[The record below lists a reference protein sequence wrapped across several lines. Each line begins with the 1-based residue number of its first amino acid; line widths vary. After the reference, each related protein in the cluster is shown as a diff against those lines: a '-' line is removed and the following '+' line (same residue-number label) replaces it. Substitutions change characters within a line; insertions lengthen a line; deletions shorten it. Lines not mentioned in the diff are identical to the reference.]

1 MTVSSMTGFARASG
15 NSGAFSWAWEIR
27 SVNGR
32 GLDLRCRFPAGY
44 DGLEIAVR
52 KRVNEMFE
60 RGSISVNLRFERA
73 SGDMSVRVNERIL
86 EDLSAVASRLQEK
99 IPEASFSIDG
109 LLAVRGVIEIAEVE
123 EDESAVTERE
133 KAMLG
138 DLEVTLKQLAV
149 ARAQEGARLA
159 HALGELLAKMSE
171 CVAAA
176 ATAAATQPAGVRARL
191 QAQIAA
197 LDERPDALSDERL
210 AQEVVLLA
218 AKADVREE
226 LDRLGAHLAAAHEL
240 LAEGGPIGRR
250 LDFLAQE
257 FNREANTLVAKSSD
271 LELTALGLELKTAID
286 QFREQTQ
293 NIE

>member
-1 MTVSSMTGFARASG
+1 
-15 NSGAFSWAWEIR
+15 
-27 SVNGR
+27 
-32 GLDLRCRFPAGY
+32 
-44 DGLEIAVR
+44 
-52 KRVNEMFE
+52 MFE

-109 LLAVRGVIEIAEVE
+109 LLAVRGVVEIAEVE
-123 EDESAVTERE
+123 EDESAVAERE

-138 DLEVTLKQLAV
+138 DLEVALKQLAV

-159 HALGELLAKMSE
+159 HALGKLLETMTG

-176 ATAAATQPAGVRARL
+176 TTAAAAQPAGVRARL

-197 LDERPDALSDERL
+197 LDDRPDALSDERL

-240 LAEGGPIGRR
+240 LGEGGAIGRR